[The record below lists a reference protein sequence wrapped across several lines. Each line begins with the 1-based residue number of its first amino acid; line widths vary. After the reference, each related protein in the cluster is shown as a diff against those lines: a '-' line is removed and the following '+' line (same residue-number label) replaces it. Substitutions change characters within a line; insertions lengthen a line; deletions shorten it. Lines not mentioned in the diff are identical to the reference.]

1 MTAQAAFGDHK
12 PNVTHSTVRESI
24 GDQGTS
30 DIRAGLPMLAGLFL
44 LFAGLTLWWLHLHRA
59 PPNWDD
65 AYYLANSLS
74 LYDAWHTGGLLG
86 LARAFLAAL
95 GFKAPLVIALPLP
108 FYWIFGRRW
117 HAAFLVNVVAMLVL
131 FAAVYRIGQRI
142 RSRQAAIIAVYVLGT
157 LPLIY
162 GLARWYMVEY
172 AMTALVALTYWL
184 ALEAADNFNLAPSVA
199 LGVVC
204 GLGLL
209 LKADFPV
216 FALPILIY
224 AFHRRASH
232 RLPLV
237 LSILAPCLVLAA
249 PWYLYHWRATLDN
262 AIAAGYGPSALV
274 QGTGPIF
281 SVKAISAYFSLVA
294 DRGVS
299 VYYLVLGS
307 AASIVLIFQ
316 RRLNV
321 FRQAI
326 SLLLW
331 LIPFSLFLLGGN
343 KDVRYIAPILPAF
356 ALAIACCVDAA
367 TEGRRWIAAA
377 VLIFPFVSLLAISF
391 GWPYRTRDAGYAQ
404 IYGPNTW
411 GQDEILTAIAGDGVY
426 RYGERKTILLATD
439 RERFNADNFQLA
451 VMQRQLPLQVE
462 TTTYDDSADGVVRHA
477 NGAAWV
483 VYKEGGEPES
493 EFFNKYHSELVAWLR
508 RSPDWQEMAFSLR
521 TPDGGTV
528 RIFRHK

>member
-1 MTAQAAFGDHK
+1 M
-12 PNVTHSTVRESI
+12 
-24 GDQGTS
+24 
-30 DIRAGLPMLAGLFL
+30 
-44 LFAGLTLWWLHLHRA
+44 
-59 PPNWDD
+59 
-65 AYYLANSLS
+65 ANSLG
-74 LYDAWHTGGLLG
+74 LYDAWHAGGLLG
-86 LARAFLAAL
+86 LGRTFLAAL

-117 HAAFLVNVVAMLVL
+117 HAAFLVNIVAMSIL
-131 FAAVYRIGQRI
+131 FAAVYQIGRHI
-142 RSRQAAIIAVYVLGT
+142 RSRQAAIIAVYILGT

-172 AMTALVALTYWL
+172 AMTALVAVTYWL
-184 ALEAADNFNLAPSVA
+184 ALEAADNVSLAPATA

-224 AFHRRASH
+224 AFQRRASH

-237 LSILAPCLVLAA
+237 LSILTPCLALAA

-262 AIAAGYGPSALV
+262 AIAAGYGSPALV

-281 SVKAISAYFSLVA
+281 SMRAISAYFRLVA

-299 VYYLVLGS
+299 VYYLLLGS
-307 AASIVLIFQ
+307 AASIVLISQ
-316 RRLNV
+316 RKLKL
-321 FRQAI
+321 FRQV
-326 SLLLW
+326 SPLLLW
-331 LIPFSLFLLGGN
+331 LIPFLLFLLGGN

-356 ALAIACCVDAA
+356 ALAVGCCVDAA

-391 GWPYRTRDAGYAQ
+391 GWPYHARDAGYAQ
-404 IYGPNTW
+404 RYDSNTW
-411 GQDEILTAIAGDGVY
+411 GQDEILTAIAGDSVY

-439 RERFNADNFQLA
+439 RGRFNADNFQLA

-462 TTTYDDSADGVVRHA
+462 TTAYDDSADGVVRHA
-477 NGAAWV
+477 KGAAYV

-493 EFFNKYHSELVAWLR
+493 QFFNKYCSDLVAWLR
-508 RSPDWQEMAFSLR
+508 HSPDWQEMPFSLR
-521 TPDGGTV
+521 IPDGGTA